1 LTLATETVPSAPD
14 KQRPVS
20 SAADQRLREFH
31 EELSFGKAYDARLA
45 TRLWAFVRPHRRL
58 LYLATA
64 SILVTATS
72 SLLRPL
78 VMLKTIDDGIMRSDA
93 RALLHGALVLA
104 GLLLIEQLLAFV
116 QTYSMQI
123 AGARAIAGLRSHI
136 FRFLQTLRLSY
147 FDRQPVGRLVTR
159 VGNDTDAILELFA
172 SGALNAVGDLVRLIG
187 IVALMLA
194 LDSHLALVAFA
205 AAPPVTLLVIA
216 VRGRAREAYRS
227 IRSTTS
233 RLNATLNEQIT
244 GVSVVQAFNRQAAA
258 RAEFDRINGAYRDA
272 YMRSLKYEATQDAAI
287 ETIAALCL
295 ASIVLYLGYRPVSFG
310 TVVAFNAYLIQFF
323 EPISALAQRY
333 TQLQSAMA
341 GAERVFELLD
351 VNEPDAGLRTGTSPD
366 PGYAFTLEAVDFAYR
381 PGVFV
386 LHGVSLHARPGEK
399 IALVGPTGSGKSTIA
414 SLLLRLYDAQTG
426 VVRVFG
432 DDVTTLGR
440 QELRR
445 RFSVVPQDLVLF
457 PGSVADNIAAGDK
470 PDLVRVEQVL
480 RRLGAFE
487 LLASRHHGLEAPVL
501 EQGSNFSAGER
512 QLIAIARALYRDA
525 PIVVLDEATASIDSD
540 TELRVQRASER
551 LLAGRTA
558 LIIAHRLSTIRAAD
572 RIIVLQRGRVVEQ
585 GTHAELLAA
594 GKVYAKLY
602 ELQARQS
609 VQDPPPASA
618 PGAVSASIRTSR

>member
-1 LTLATETVPSAPD
+1 MTLTSETEPPAPN
-14 KQRPVS
+14 QRRPTS
-20 SAADQRLREFH
+20 STADERLREFH
-31 EELSFGKAYDARLA
+31 DELSFGRAYDVRLA
-45 TRLWAFVRPHRRL
+45 ARLWAFVRPHRRL
-58 LYLATA
+58 LYWATA
-64 SILVTATS
+64 SILVTAAS

-78 VMLKTIDDGIMRSDA
+78 VMLKAIDDGIMRSDA
-93 RALLHGALVLA
+93 TALLHGALLLA
-104 GLLLIEQLLAFV
+104 GLLLAEQLLSFV
-116 QTYSMQI
+116 QTYSMQV
-123 AGARAIAGLRSHI
+123 AGARAIGDLRSHI

-172 SGALNAVGDLVRLIG
+172 SGALNAIGDLVRLIG

-205 AAPPVTLLVIA
+205 AAPPVTLLVVA

-227 IRSTTS
+227 IRSTTARMNS
-233 RLNATLNEQIT
+233 TLNEQIT
-244 GVSVVQAFNRQAAA
+244 GVSVVQAFNRQQAA
-258 RAEFDRINGAYRDA
+258 RTEFDRINSAYRDA
-272 YMRSLKYEATQDAAI
+272 YMRSIKYEATQDAAI
-287 ETIAALCL
+287 ETIGALCL

-351 VNEPDAGLRTGTSPD
+351 VNELDAEPRRGKLPD
-366 PGYAFTLEAVDFAYR
+366 PGHAFALEAVDFAYR
-381 PGVFV
+381 PGAFV
-386 LHGVSLHARPGEK
+386 LHGVSLQARPGEK
-399 IALVGPTGSGKSTIA
+399 IALVGPTGSGKSTVA
-414 SLLLRLYDAQTG
+414 ALLLRLHDAQAG

-432 DDVTTLGR
+432 DDVTTLDR

-457 PGSVADNIAAGDK
+457 PGSVADNIAAGDQ
-470 PDLVRVEQVL
+470 PDRVRVEQVL
-480 RRLGAFE
+480 HRLGAFE
-487 LLASRHHGLEAPVL
+487 LLACREQGLEAPVL

-525 PIVVLDEATASIDSD
+525 PIVILDEATASIDSD

-558 LIIAHRLSTIRAAD
+558 LIIAHRLSTIRTAD
-572 RIIVLQRGRVVEQ
+572 RIIVLQRGRIVEQ
-585 GTHAELLAA
+585 GSHAELIAA
-594 GKVYAKLY
+594 GKVYARLY
-602 ELQARQS
+602 ELQMRQS
-609 VQDPPPASA
+609 LQDAPPASA
-618 PGAVSASIRTSR
+618 PDGASASMRTSR

>member
-1 LTLATETVPSAPD
+1 VTLATATVAPTPEAE
-14 KQRPVS
+14 RPRPLT
-20 SAADQRLREFH
+20 ADERLREFH
-31 EELSFGKAYDARLA
+31 EEPSFGKAYDAHLA
-45 TRLWAFVRPHRRL
+45 ARLWAFVRPHRRL

-64 SILVTATS
+64 SILVSAAS

-78 VMLKTIDDGIMRSDA
+78 VMLRTIDDGIMRSEA
-93 RALLHGALVLA
+93 PALLRGALLLA
-104 GLLLIEQLLAFV
+104 GLLLVEQVLAFV
-116 QTYSMQI
+116 QTYSMQV
-123 AGARAIAGLRSHI
+123 AGARAIADLRHHI
-136 FRFLQTLRLSY
+136 FRFLHTLRLSY

-205 AAPPVTLLVIA
+205 AAPPVTLLVVG

-233 RLNATLNEQIT
+233 RMNSTLNEQLT
-244 GVSVVQAFNRQAAA
+244 GVSVVQAFNRQEAA

-272 YMRSLKYEATQDAAI
+272 TMRSIKYEAIQDAAI

-310 TVVAFNAYLIQFF
+310 TVVAFNAYLLQFF

-341 GAERVFELLD
+341 GAERVFALLD
-351 VNEPDAGLRTGTSPD
+351 VDEPDAEPRSGAPPA
-366 PGYAFTLEAVDFAYR
+366 PGPAFALEGVDFAYQ
-381 PGVFV
+381 PGVSV
-386 LHGVSLHARPGEK
+386 LQGVSLEARPGEK

-414 SLLLRLYDAQTG
+414 GLLLRLYDPQAG
-426 VVRVFG
+426 VVRVLG
-432 DDVTTLGR
+432 EDVTTLDR
-440 QELRR
+440 RELRR

-457 PGSVADNIAAGDK
+457 AGSLADNIAAGDP
-470 PDLVRVEQVL
+470 PDPIRVERVL

-487 LLASRHHGLEAPVL
+487 LLASREHGLRAPVL

-525 PIVVLDEATASIDSD
+525 PIVVLDEATASIDSN
-540 TELRVQRASER
+540 TELRVQRASEQ
-551 LLAGRTA
+551 LMAGRTA
-558 LIIAHRLSTIRAAD
+558 LIIAHRLSTIRTAD
-572 RIIVLQRGRVVEQ
+572 RIVVLQRGRIVEH
-585 GTHAELLAA
+585 GTHSELLAA
-594 GKVYAKLY
+594 GRVYARLY
-602 ELQARQS
+602 ELQMRQS
-609 VQDPPPASA
+609 LQDPPPASA
-618 PGAVSASIRTSR
+618 PDAASVSIRTSR